1 LGKFI
6 KPLGYLFILK
16 ATIWIKGFP
25 NLDDRN
31 LFWNNPSVNPAHN
44 EPQIIEGARQLKRN
58 SITSTNSLDSLLND
72 STGLA
77 GLAVPGLSYFFKVSS
92 APDFENK
99 IPPTV
104 ESGFEP

>member
-1 LGKFI
+1 VGTLSK
-6 KPLGYLFILK
+6 KPPDANVAF
-16 ATIWIKGFP
+16 
-25 NLDDRN
+25 
-31 LFWNNPSVNPAHN
+31 S
-44 EPQIIEGARQLKRN
+44 N
-58 SITSTNSLDSLLND
+58 SPDSLLND

-77 GLAVPGLSYFFKVSS
+77 GLAGLAVLGLSYFFKVSS

>member
-1 LGKFI
+1 MLTRPLKLTNDLGLLQK
-6 KPLGYLFILK
+6 
-16 ATIWIKGFP
+16 
-25 NLDDRN
+25 
-31 LFWNNPSVNPAHN
+31 S
-44 EPQIIEGARQLKRN
+44 N
-58 SITSTNSLDSLLND
+58 SPDSLLND

>member
-1 LGKFI
+1 LICTGI
-6 KPLGYLFILK
+6 GITYRPWQG
-16 ATIWIKGFP
+16 
-25 NLDDRN
+25 NLHEE
-31 LFWNNPSVNPAHN
+31 LYVNSP
-44 EPQIIEGARQLKRN
+44 
-58 SITSTNSLDSLLND
+58 DSLLND

-77 GLAVPGLSYFFKVSS
+77 GLTVPGLSYFFKVSP